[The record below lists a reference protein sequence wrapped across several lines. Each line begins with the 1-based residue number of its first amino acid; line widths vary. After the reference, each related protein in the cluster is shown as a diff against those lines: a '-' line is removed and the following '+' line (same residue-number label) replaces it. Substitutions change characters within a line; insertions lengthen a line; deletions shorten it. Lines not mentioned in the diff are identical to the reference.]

1 MQFDITLRSTLD
13 RDALE
18 SEVLGLAASGPFT
31 VTGPEPR
38 GAGTWLF
45 RVAPRSADISV
56 SFTKFAELQLLL
68 ARSGEVLS
76 LVRTDLGLAVA
87 S

>member
-1 MQFDITLRSTLD
+1 VQYDITLRTRLD

-18 SEVLGLAASGPFT
+18 AEVQGLVASGPFV

-38 GAGTWLF
+38 GTGIWLF
-45 RVAPRSADISV
+45 RVAPRNAEISV

-68 ARSGEVLS
+68 ARNGEVIS